1 MTIYS
6 IFQFRNQG
14 GRLAFFQ
21 FYLFV
26 YLVVLGLHCWVGFSL
41 VVVSGGY
48 SLVSVTSLVAD
59 HGLCM
64 HGLQQLWCTG
74 LVVSQHVGSSRI
86 RDRNRVSFIGR
97 WILYHWATREAP
109 YPTPLQLYSLLSRIP
124 DMLSPS
130 PVSTLNAPL
139 PTPPVSVVLIR
150 APELSSDPDTP
161 VTPPILFPAPQ
172 KHPHPAPPHSHP
184 KSKSNQVTSMLEIP
198 P

>member
-26 YLVVLGLHCWVGFSL
+26 YLVVLGLHCFSL

-64 HGLQQLWCTG
+64 HGLQQLWRTG
-74 LVVSQHVGSSRI
+74 LVFSQHVGSSRI
-86 RDRNRVSFIGR
+86 RDQNCVSLIGR
-97 WILYHWATREAP
+97 WILYH
-109 YPTPLQLYSLLSRIP
+109 
-124 DMLSPS
+124 
-130 PVSTLNAPL
+130 
-139 PTPPVSVVLIR
+139 
-150 APELSSDPDTP
+150 
-161 VTPPILFPAPQ
+161 
-172 KHPHPAPPHSHP
+172 
-184 KSKSNQVTSMLEIP
+184 
-198 P
+198 

>member
-97 WILYHWATREAP
+97 WILYHWAPGEAP
-109 YPTPLQLYSLLSRIP
+109 ILVFFFFFNCCHLFPSLVFFFLRVYWTCCNIASVLCFYFWLRGMWDLSSLTRDRTHTPCIERQSLNHW
-124 DMLSPS
+124 
-130 PVSTLNAPL
+130 VKAPL
-139 PTPPVSVVLIR
+139 NLG
-150 APELSSDPDTP
+150 E
-161 VTPPILFPAPQ
+161 
-172 KHPHPAPPHSHP
+172 SHNP
-184 KSKSNQVTSMLEIP
+184 S
-198 P
+198 